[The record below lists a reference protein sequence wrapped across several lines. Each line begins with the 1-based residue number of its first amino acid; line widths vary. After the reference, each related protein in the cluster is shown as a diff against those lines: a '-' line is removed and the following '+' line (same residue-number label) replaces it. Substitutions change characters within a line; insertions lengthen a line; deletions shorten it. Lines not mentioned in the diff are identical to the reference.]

1 MNPAVNELVRSV
13 VEKNSLEEC
22 SVDELQ
28 HLVSQFPY
36 FGPAQFLLA
45 QKLKQ
50 QHSPLYT
57 QQSQKAILYFQDHL
71 WFDYLSGDESTGI
84 ISTAKHEVQVQSV
97 TMPVKVEA
105 PQPQTET
112 NETPAATAETA
123 EEPMITDHESSIKP
137 AENEIEIDIPGESV
151 MSTEENSIAS
161 DDRPGTET
169 MTIEEV
175 ESPAPELS
183 TQPDNEEALIT
194 PIVAETIHSE
204 TIRDEQPAKQE
215 EVKLPG
221 LAGLKIEQTSLKSQE
236 LTFEPYHTVD
246 YFASQGIRYKEE
258 EKPKDR
264 FGQQL
269 KSFTEWLKT
278 LKKAP
283 ETPAANGKQPAPEDA
298 KVNLMAE
305 HSITDREVVTEAMA
319 DVWEKQGNYPKA
331 IEIYGKL
338 SLLNPSKSAYFA
350 AKIEH
355 LKHL

>member
-22 SVDELQ
+22 SIDELQ

-84 ISTAKHEVQVQSV
+84 ISTAKHEEQVQAV
-97 TMPVKVEA
+97 TMPVKNEA
-105 PQPQTET
+105 PIQHTVT
-112 NETPAATAETA
+112 NDTPLATVETA
-123 EEPMITDHESSIKP
+123 EEPVITDHASSIKP
-137 AENEIEIDIPGESV
+137 AESEIEMDISEEPVTAS
-151 MSTEENSIAS
+151 EENSIAS
-161 DDRPGTET
+161 DDQPGTGT
-169 MTIEEV
+169 MTIEED

-183 TQPDNEEALIT
+183 ADSDNEGELVT
-194 PIVAETIHSE
+194 PFVAETINAE
-204 TIRDEQPAKQE
+204 TTREEQPAQQE
-215 EVKLPG
+215 EVTLPG
-221 LAGLKIEQTSLKSQE
+221 LAGLKIEQTSLKTQE

>member
-1 MNPAVNELVRSV
+1 MNPAVNELVKTV

-22 SVDELQ
+22 SVEELQ

-50 QHSPLYT
+50 QNSPLYT
-57 QQSQKAILYFQDHL
+57 KQSQKAILYFQDHL
-71 WFDYLSGDESTGI
+71 WFDYLSGEESTGI
-84 ISTAKHEVQVQSV
+84 ISSAKHEEPVSAVV
-97 TMPVKVEA
+97 MPVAIEEPK
-105 PQPQTET
+105 PPTET
-112 NETPAATAETA
+112 IDIPAASEETIDQPA
-123 EEPMITDHESSIKP
+123 TTEHESSVETV
-137 AENEIEIDIPGESV
+137 ENGMEVDTPGEPV
-151 MSTEENSIAS
+151 ATEEE
-161 DDRPGTET
+161 RPVATDGG
-169 MTIEEV
+169 
-175 ESPAPELS
+175 A
-183 TQPDNEEALIT
+183 DNKDELIT
-194 PIVAETIHSE
+194 PFVAESIHEHITSDTQPE
-204 TIRDEQPAKQE
+204 EQPTDIF
-215 EVKLPG
+215 PG
-221 LAGLKIEQTSLKSQE
+221 IAGLKIEQPSTKNQE

-246 YFASQGIRYKEE
+246 YFASQGIRFKED

-283 ETPAANGKQPAPEDA
+283 GSAAANGKEPAPEDS
-298 KVNLMAE
+298 KVNQMAA

-331 IEIYGKL
+331 IEIYRKL
-338 SLLNPSKSAYFA
+338 SLLNPPKSSYFA

-355 LKHL
+355 LKQL